1 VEKWVLVISSQPA
14 FGDLIKISLAENIEY
29 QVQSAYQ
36 LEDLQKIDL
45 SKPLDLM
52 IIDVDLNDQN
62 WITSIQQL
70 QSSNPSMKTIVFP
83 SGITDRTL
91 IQQQVNVDSFF
102 EKPFYLPK
110 FLKEIKI
117 LFAMDGKNEDLY
129 PGINREVVF
138 TLSLE
143 ELIPSLEYILNKCD
157 AKQIIYYVKDLPYA
171 STGNLGD
178 FVTLEI
184 SSFLE
189 SRRQYPQHVDL
200 VRYKRFIGDSNN
212 YLIYI
217 KSISESDKLVM
228 VFDGQVPL
236 EKAKSQINSVMKFL
250 KDPTYYRTMENG
262 DLPKMATSLEGDS
275 DALIAETPVNSQ
287 PDSLQNLDIGNI
299 KKLSSDESEIMTLD
313 ALVADSQEDHFVDTQ
328 KSEASSGQVN
338 DKEAG
343 QDQTLNDFSLES
355 GILTHDFLSD
365 WINEAENW
373 ETETQL
379 KEDISD
385 SKFSNVIEE
394 HTVQEYSPKDN
405 LDLTDSLLINY
416 HANAEKSKV
425 EDQKGDELNFLAE
438 ITFPWDEE
446 KNQIKPAGSDSPG
459 EALLSDTK
467 PITKSGMNIIR
478 QSISIVENPLDSE
491 KEPQSSIPPED
502 PLGKTQPRK
511 TTVSNTKDPV
521 LPESHSV
528 GHVNLSYTFLL
539 IPRFPSHYLTNNLAK
554 KLADWIQNLCLA
566 FGWRLDRMTIRPL
579 YLSWSIIAP
588 PTIAPNKIIA
598 RIRKETSKRI
608 MKDLPFY
615 FQENP
620 SNDFWAPGYL
630 LMNEN
635 FSPSKTM
642 VTEYIKQTRRYQ
654 GLSVTPKI

>member
-1 VEKWVLVISSQPA
+1 MGICPKWQP
-14 FGDLIKISLAENIEY
+14 I
-29 QVQSAYQ
+29 
-36 LEDLQKIDL
+36 
-45 SKPLDLM
+45 
-52 IIDVDLNDQN
+52 
-62 WITSIQQL
+62 
-70 QSSNPSMKTIVFP
+70 
-83 SGITDRTL
+83 
-91 IQQQVNVDSFF
+91 
-102 EKPFYLPK
+102 
-110 FLKEIKI
+110 LK
-117 LFAMDGKNEDLY
+117 
-129 PGINREVVF
+129 V
-138 TLSLE
+138 
-143 ELIPSLEYILNKCD
+143 
-157 AKQIIYYVKDLPYA
+157 
-171 STGNLGD
+171 
-178 FVTLEI
+178 
-184 SSFLE
+184 
-189 SRRQYPQHVDL
+189 
-200 VRYKRFIGDSNN
+200 
-212 YLIYI
+212 
-217 KSISESDKLVM
+217 
-228 VFDGQVPL
+228 
-236 EKAKSQINSVMKFL
+236 
-250 KDPTYYRTMENG
+250 
-262 DLPKMATSLEGDS
+262 DS

-313 ALVADSQEDHFVDTQ
+313 ALVADSQEENLVDSQESIDTTR
-328 KSEASSGQVN
+328 KMDDV
-338 DKEAG
+338 EAG
-343 QDQTLNDFSLES
+343 QEPVLNDFSIGS

-394 HTVQEYSPKDN
+394 HTVQEYSPNDN

-478 QSISIVENPLDSE
+478 QSISIVENPLDLE
-491 KEPQSSIPPED
+491 KEPQSSILPED

-528 GHVNLSYTFLL
+528 GQVNLSYTFLL
-539 IPRFPSHYLTNNLAK
+539 IPRFPSHYLTNSLAK
-554 KLADWIQNLCLA
+554 KLAEWIQNLCLA

-579 YLSWSIIAP
+579 YMSWSIIAP

-635 FSPSKTM
+635 FSPSKPM